1 MRQFGAVI
9 IPLSGLLLWAGL
21 EQAAIARPANS
32 NPIWQ
37 VLEQNPSG
45 YIVIMRHAE
54 APGTGDPANFKLGDC
69 STQRN
74 LSASGRAQ
82 ATELGQEFRRRKI
95 QVIRVL
101 SSQWCRCLETAR
113 LLNLG
118 RVEPFSALNSFFQ
131 NKSTEGEQT
140 AAVRRFI
147 ISNRQTKGVM
157 IMVTHQ
163 VNITALTGIVP
174 RSGESVVLKANSAGK
189 VNLIGRL

>member
-1 MRQFGAVI
+1 MRQSGAVI
-9 IPLSGLLLWAGL
+9 ISLSGLLLWINLG
-21 EQAAIARPANS
+21 QTAIARPASN
-32 NPIWQ
+32 NPIWK

-45 YIVIMRHAE
+45 YVVMMRHAE
-54 APGTGDPANFKLGDC
+54 APGTGDPPNFKLGDC

-74 LSASGRAQ
+74 LSASGRSQ

-95 QVIRVL
+95 RVIRVL

-131 NKSTEGEQT
+131 NRNSETKQT
-140 AAVRRFI
+140 AATRQFI
-147 ISNRQTKGVM
+147 INNRQTNGVT

-174 RSGESVVLKANSAGK
+174 RSGESVVLKANSTGN